1 MSYNKKNMKRPKIYS
16 QRRLRLIK
24 RGGENNKLGNE
35 EDNDQ
40 MEEDLE
46 IAFPGALARAAQA
59 AGRRTRTWRQ
69 RLAAAAARER
79 AEAAERARAEAAER
93 ARVEA
98 AERARVEAERARAE
112 AERARAEA
120 ERAAAVSKM
129 IYVDQMQDI
138 LQSLPQPTRLQKMSG
153 NADII
158 NHRNDLEAV
167 YTVMRN
173 HFAQGPF
180 DYDAKK
186 DVLFDIFDN
195 PHFDEINVNRYFDD
209 NENSR
214 RCKHFMKKICDFRMN
229 KNVQTSTRC
238 DNFVQ
243 AVNEHRY
250 PPANEEG
257 DEDYVEMRQIGGKSN
272 KRKSNKRMIKRKS
285 NKRMI
290 KRKSNKRKTNKIR
303 K

>member
-1 MSYNKKNMKRPKIYS
+1 MSYNKKNIKRPKIYS

-24 RGGENNKLGNE
+24 GGGEHDELGNQ
-35 EDNDQ
+35 DNDQ
-40 MEEDLE
+40 MEKDLE
-46 IAFPGALARAAQA
+46 IAFPGARARAAQA
-59 AGRRTRTWRQ
+59 
-69 RLAAAAARER
+69 
-79 AEAAERARAEAAER
+79 AAERARAEAAER
-93 ARVEA
+93 AA
-98 AERARVEAERARAE
+98 AAAAAAAARARAE
-112 AERARAEA
+112 AI
-120 ERAAAVSKM
+120 ERAAAQPDAIAARNNVVKM
-129 IYVDQMQDI
+129 IYVRQMQDI
-138 LQSLPQPTRLQKMSG
+138 LQSLPQPTYLQKMSG

-158 NHRNDLEAV
+158 NHRNDLEAM

-180 DYDAKK
+180 TYDATK
-186 DVLFDIFDN
+186 DVLFDIFDH
-195 PHFDEINVNRYFDD
+195 PHFDKINVNRYFDD

-257 DEDYVEMRQIGGKSN
+257 GEDYGEEMREIGGKSN

>member
-24 RGGENNKLGNE
+24 GGGENNKLGNE

-59 AGRRTRTWRQ
+59 AGRRTRTWRERRE
-69 RLAAAAARER
+69 RLAAAAARE
-79 AEAAERARAEAAER
+79 RAEAAER

-98 AERARVEAERARAE
+98 AERARVEAAERARAE

-158 NHRNDLEAV
+158 NHRNDLEAM

-173 HFAQGPF
+173 HFAQ
-180 DYDAKK
+180 
-186 DVLFDIFDN
+186 
-195 PHFDEINVNRYFDD
+195 
-209 NENSR
+209 
-214 RCKHFMKKICDFRMN
+214 
-229 KNVQTSTRC
+229 
-238 DNFVQ
+238 
-243 AVNEHRY
+243 
-250 PPANEEG
+250 
-257 DEDYVEMRQIGGKSN
+257 
-272 KRKSNKRMIKRKS
+272 
-285 NKRMI
+285 
-290 KRKSNKRKTNKIR
+290 
-303 K
+303 